1 MKTRIVS
8 LLAAITTVALA
19 ACGGGG
25 VEFNVGPAVSPVS
38 PIRNTDFVASESIS
52 FNLATAGRTRLML
65 AGINGSV
72 VVTGAPAASSVTIGG
87 ERRVGSDSLVDAQ
100 AQLPNLQV
108 EVQEVGNDII
118 VRTVQPQNSGGRSY
132 VVDYQISVPAA
143 LALSIVHV
151 NGSIE
156 VSGMSS
162 NVETNLVNGR
172 TEAKLQVPAGGVI
185 DLEGENGDIDL
196 HVPLGTSAALSAQ
209 VSIGTI
215 LLQDHFLQN
224 EVRSNTM
231 LQGTLGTGGA
241 SVNLKTTNGSIR
253 VDGLV

>member
-8 LLAAITTVALA
+8 VLAVVTTVALA

-25 VEFNVGPAVSPVS
+25 VEFNVSPTVPPISPV
-38 PIRNTDFVASESIS
+38 RNTDFVAREPIS
-52 FNLATAGRTRLML
+52 FNLASTGRTRLVL

-72 VVTGAPAASSVTIGG
+72 LVTGTPGASQVTIAG
-87 ERRVGSDSLVDAQ
+87 ERRVGSDSLADAQ

-108 EVQEVGNDII
+108 GVQESGSDI
-118 VRTVQPQNSGGRSY
+118 VVHTVQPQNSGGRSY

-143 LALSIVHV
+143 LALNIAHV

-156 VSGMSS
+156 LNGMSS

-172 TEAKLQVPAGGVI
+172 TQATLQVPAGGVI
-185 DLEGENGDIDL
+185 DIEGENGDIDL
-196 HVPLGTSAALSAQ
+196 HLPLGTSAALSAQ
-209 VSIGTI
+209 VSIGSI

-231 LQGTLGTGGA
+231 LQGTLGAGGA
-241 SVNLKTTNGSIR
+241 SVKLKTTNGSIR
-253 VDGLV
+253 IDGVV

>member
-8 LLAAITTVALA
+8 LLAVIATVALT

-25 VEFNVGPAVSPVS
+25 VEFNVGSAVSPLS
-38 PIRNTDFVASESIS
+38 PIRNTDFVAREPIS
-52 FNLATAGRTRLML
+52 FNLASTGRTRLVL
-65 AGINGSV
+65 AGVNGSV
-72 VVTGAPAASSVTIGG
+72 VVSGAPGASNVTISG

-108 EVQEVGNDII
+108 EVQESGSDIV

-132 VVDYQISVPAA
+132 VVDYRISVPAA
-143 LALSIVHV
+143 LALSINHV

-156 VSGMSS
+156 LSGMSS
-162 NVETNLVNGR
+162 SVETNLVNGR
-172 TEAKLQVPAGGVI
+172 TAATLQVPAGSVI

-196 HVPLGTSAALSAQ
+196 HLPLGTSAALSAQ

-215 LLQDHFLQN
+215 MLQDHFLQN